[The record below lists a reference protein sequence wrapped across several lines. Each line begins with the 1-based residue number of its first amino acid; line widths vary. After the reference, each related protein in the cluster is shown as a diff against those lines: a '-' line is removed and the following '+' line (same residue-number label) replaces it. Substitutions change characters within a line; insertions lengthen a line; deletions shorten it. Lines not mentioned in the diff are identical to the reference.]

1 VFDTGKQ
8 RATDSDVPY
17 AATKETTQ
25 VETNKHYFIIYLV
38 K

>member
-17 AATKETTQ
+17 NATRETTQ
-25 VETNKHYFIIYLV
+25 V
-38 K
+38 